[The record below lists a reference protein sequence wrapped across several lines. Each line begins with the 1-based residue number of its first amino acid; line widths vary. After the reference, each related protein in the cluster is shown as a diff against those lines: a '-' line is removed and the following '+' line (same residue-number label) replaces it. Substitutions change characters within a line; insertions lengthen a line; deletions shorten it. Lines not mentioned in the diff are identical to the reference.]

1 MKDTLNFRRKPLA
14 LAVAIATGA
23 TPVLA
28 NAAAGRI
35 EFAYGQV
42 AIENASG
49 TDESIRKG
57 KKVNAG
63 DTVVTERGRAQIRC
77 TDGSFVSLQPK
88 TSFKID
94 DYNYAGK
101 KDGSERSVFS
111 LFRGGLRTIT
121 GLIGR
126 RNKSN
131 YRLNTP
137 VATIGIRGTAYRL
150 LIQTDGSLIL
160 GCNFGGCSATND
172 GGSTSTD
179 APGVI
184 LVLNQFTQPT
194 IVNGEAGE
202 SLLVLRPPSRMIDP
216 LTEADEFIFDI
227 TDLDPQQICDLLIDA
242 GFTFEEAQAL
252 VVQLFPDFVKLGAIL
267 DDGPGFAVAFT
278 FDGGE
283 GGAGHVADF
292 EVPVTAD
299 FTEGELEGWASES
312 ANRGEL
318 TLVEAEAVG

>member
-63 DTVVTERGRAQIRC
+63 DTVVTERGRAQIRF

-101 KDGSERSVFS
+101 EDGSERSVFS

-150 LIQTDGSLIL
+150 LIQDDGSLIL

-172 GGSTSTD
+172 GGTTNTD
-179 APGVI
+179 AGGVI
-184 LVLNQFTQPT
+184 LVLDEFTQPT
-194 IVNGEAGE
+194 IVTGEAGE
-202 SLLVLRPPSRMIDP
+202 TLLVLRPPPRNIDP
-216 LTEADEFIFDI
+216 
-227 TDLDPQQICDLLIDA
+227 
-242 GFTFEEAQAL
+242 
-252 VVQLFPDFVKLGAIL
+252 VKRIPRRTPTRSSSTLPI
-267 DDGPGFAVAFT
+267 
-278 FDGGE
+278 
-283 GGAGHVADF
+283 
-292 EVPVTAD
+292 
-299 FTEGELEGWASES
+299 SIRSRS
-312 ANRGEL
+312 A
-318 TLVEAEAVG
+318 TC